1 MMLYWVFKANPLV
14 SMPLTLS
21 IMIFSLLKSTRTV
34 FSLSISVLFTSTF
47 YLAKFDFAAKLDVS
61 KPAAQFK
68 SAFVA

>member
-1 MMLYWVFKANPLV
+1 
-14 SMPLTLS
+14 
-21 IMIFSLLKSTRTV
+21 MIFSLLKSTRTV